1 METPQIQPSALT
13 PPEGHETL
21 ASATVVDFWRWALG
35 DLRMNNARG
44 HLAEFLVARSLGDRS
59 PTRIEWGPY
68 DVKAADGTLIEVK
81 ATGRLQSWA
90 TKKLSPPTWSFK
102 SVRAHRVWSDPLGA
116 YVEVDPATRVHVWVF
131 ALQTATDPNL
141 YDPLSITQW
150 EFRVMPHSQLL
161 AANQTSARLSFLD
174 RLGIKPVSYD
184 QLPRAVATARRQN
197 DQGVG

>member
-1 METPQIQPSALT
+1 MDPPRIQPSALT

-35 DLRMNNARG
+35 DLRMNTARG
-44 HLAEFLVARSLGDRS
+44 YLAEFLVARSLGDRS

-81 ATGRLQSWA
+81 ATGRLQSW
-90 TKKLSPPTWSFK
+90 TTNKLSTPMWSFK
-102 SVRAHRVWSDPLGA
+102 SVKAHRVWSDTLGD

-131 ALQTATDPNL
+131 ALQTATDPTL
-141 YDPLSITQW
+141 YDPLSIAQW
-150 EFRVMPHSQLL
+150 EFRVMPHRQLL

-174 RLGIKPVSYD
+174 HLGIKPVSYE